1 MSSGLFL
8 ISYEIYTMVKVY
20 MGSIRKEGEKRE
32 LINTLF
38 HKDIMYEPLAQCLW
52 TGCRIIYWA

>member
-38 HKDIMYEPLAQCLW
+38 HKDIQPVRLA
-52 TGCRIIYWA
+52 GG